1 MIENVHDDIV
11 YTDIVDND
19 DDDEPLTPADHG
31 KVPGSGKT
39 VVPVPGKQMLLFV
52 PSTFWK
58 VPGRKMLKSKKKS
71 WTENPPGIVKGVR
84 AM

>member
-19 DDDEPLTPADHG
+19 DYGEPLTPADHG

-52 PSTFWK
+52 PSTF
-58 VPGRKMLKSKKKS
+58 
-71 WTENPPGIVKGVR
+71 
-84 AM
+84 

>member
-19 DDDEPLTPADHG
+19 DDGEPLTPADHG

-39 VVPVPGKQMLLFV
+39 VVPVPGKQILLFYFSK
-52 PSTFWK
+52 STWK
-58 VPGRKMLKSKKKS
+58 VEIPK
-71 WTENPPGIVKGVR
+71 V
-84 AM
+84 